1 VSSSSPPQSSKKTPV
16 TKTATKTAKTATK
29 PAAKDAKD
37 AKKAKRMNGTEWK
50 AAHSHLFANN
60 VNRKQVL
67 GQGITPKMDLTHFV
81 KWPLYVRIQRQRAV
95 LKARIRVPAAINQF
109 RKTLTKDQAA
119 TLFQLLGKYRP
130 ETDVQKTQRLKAVA
144 AAQAKDQKV
153 EATPKPKNIKFGLK
167 HVTTLIE
174 SKKAS
179 LVVIAHDVDPIE
191 LVVWLPTLCRKM
203 NVPFVIVKGKARLG
217 YLVHK
222 KQAAVLALTQVEK
235 VDEDK
240 LAALKDVAL
249 LNFNNTIERKTGGG
263 KLSKKSIAR
272 VVKRKRA
279 AINAIKA

>member
-1 VSSSSPPQSSKKTPV
+1 MSHSCSPCPLFSALLSLFLSFCVVIFSPQSSKKTPV

-167 HVTTLIE
+167 RHH
-174 SKKAS
+174 
-179 LVVIAHDVDPIE
+179 AHRVQE
-191 LVVWLPTLCRKM
+191 G
-203 NVPFVIVKGKARLG
+203 VPRR
-217 YLVHK
+217 H
-222 KQAAVLALTQVEK
+222 
-235 VDEDK
+235 
-240 LAALKDVAL
+240 
-249 LNFNNTIERKTGGG
+249 RP
-263 KLSKKSIAR
+263 R
-272 VVKRKRA
+272 R
-279 AINAIKA
+279 